1 MPGGVEGKLE
11 NQKQANGLKNS
22 MSSFYEYCQCFRF
35 WRRKKDLQG
44 GGGVFVCGIVGSEML
59 ENGTW
64 EIWKADK
71 EVEELSVPIEENG
84 KDYVGQ
90 QSDKIR

>member
-35 WRRKKDLQG
+35 WRRKKIYKEEEGFRVWDRGIGNARKWDMRDLKG
-44 GGGVFVCGIVGSEML
+44 G
-59 ENGTW
+59 
-64 EIWKADK
+64 
-71 EVEELSVPIEENG
+71 
-84 KDYVGQ
+84 
-90 QSDKIR
+90 